1 MIYGDPTPR
10 MFKETYYRSQGD
22 EDLNILKGIEETAT
36 GRQCGEAL
44 IMGMNGQNWDEIDNI
59 R

>member
-1 MIYGDPTPR
+1 MTGGR
-10 MFKETYYRSQGD
+10 